1 MILFFI
7 AFEKYIFFF
16 LYKTQVAA
24 FYFCFFALDEGF
36 QWDEGAFILCMSC
49 LFVCVG
55 RLPIV
60 PVPLWLQGFSVYC
73 ITSPSSVALDHH
85 WPFWV

>member
-7 AFEKYIFFF
+7 AFEKCTFFFF

-24 FYFCFFALDEGF
+24 FYFLFFALDEGF

-49 LFVCVG
+49 LFVCG
-55 RLPIV
+55 ALTHCTCSS
-60 PVPLWLQGFSVYC
+60 LAAGF
-73 ITSPSSVALDHH
+73 
-85 WPFWV
+85 